1 MESGFPTARS
11 PAYAEIVASMYARAA
26 GCGGGEGGESGKGG
40 MADEGGAA
48 AAATAAAAAASTTAA
63 AASATALLACL
74 RNKSLAVLEAAAAVA
89 VAKPSNKSPFAGKSW
104 GPVVDGV
111 GITDDPLRLLAAGR
125 VNGAASVVAGTN
137 TDEGTVFVYVSRS
150 LF

>member
-48 AAATAAAAAASTTAA
+48 AAAATAAAATTAA
-63 AASATALLACL
+63 AAALLACL

-111 GITDDPLRLLAAGR
+111 DITDDPLRLLAAGR

-137 TDEGTVFVYVSRS
+137 TDEGTVFVYVS
-150 LF
+150 

>member
-11 PAYAEIVASMYARAA
+11 PAYAEIVATVYARAA

-48 AAATAAAAAASTTAA
+48 AAATVAAATT
-63 AASATALLACL
+63 ASATALLACL

-111 GITDDPLRLLAAGR
+111 DITDDPLRLLAAGR

-137 TDEGTVFVYVSRS
+137 TDEGTVFVYVS
-150 LF
+150 

>member
-48 AAATAAAAAASTTAA
+48 AAADEGGAAAAATT
-63 AASATALLACL
+63 ASATALLACL

-111 GITDDPLRLLAAGR
+111 DITDDPLRLLAAGR

-150 LF
+150 PF

>member
-48 AAATAAAAAASTTAA
+48 AAAATAAAATTAA
-63 AASATALLACL
+63 AAALLACL

-111 GITDDPLRLLAAGR
+111 DITDDPLRLLAAGR

-150 LF
+150 PF

>member
-48 AAATAAAAAASTTAA
+48 AAATVAAAPT
-63 AASATALLACL
+63 ASATALLACL

-89 VAKPSNKSPFAGKSW
+89 VVKPANKSPFAGKSW

-137 TDEGTVFVYVSRS
+137 TDEGTVFVYVS
-150 LF
+150 

>member
-11 PAYAEIVASMYARAA
+11 PAYAEIVATVYARAA

-48 AAATAAAAAASTTAA
+48 AAATVAAATT
-63 AASATALLACL
+63 ASATALLACL

-89 VAKPSNKSPFAGKSW
+89 VTKPSNKSPFAGKSW
-104 GPVVDGV
+104 GPVVDGAD
-111 GITDDPLRLLAAGR
+111 ITDDPLRLLAAGR

-137 TDEGTVFVYVSRS
+137 TDEGTVFVYVS
-150 LF
+150 

>member
-11 PAYAEIVASMYARAA
+11 PAYAEIVASKYARAA

-40 MADEGGAA
+40 MADEGGA
-48 AAATAAAAAASTTAA
+48 AAAAAASTTAA

-89 VAKPSNKSPFAGKSW
+89 VTKPSNKSPFAGKSW

-111 GITDDPLRLLAAGR
+111 DITDDPLRLLAAGR
-125 VNGAASVVAGTN
+125 VNGAASVVSGTN

-150 LF
+150 PF